1 MLEKGE
7 VGAGVGTVIFGIKGG
22 AVGKTGVEEVQGV
35 RMLPK
40 MTIVGGTWRMKG
52 GIGIVLDNLMT
63 VVEIEAIKVLL
74 ITNNVIKR

>member
-7 VGAGVGTVIFGIKGG
+7 VGAGVGTVISGIKGG

-35 RMLPK
+35 RMLLK
-40 MTIVGGTWRMKG
+40 MIIVEGTWRMKG
-52 GIGIVLDNLMT
+52 GIGLVVDNVMI